1 MIDEGSASASEIV
14 AGAIQDHDRG
24 TIIGRRT
31 FGKGLVQEQNQMSDG
46 AAFRL
51 TTSRYY
57 TPSGRCIQKPYT
69 KNTDDYHK
77 ESLERY
83 TNGELYHKDSIK
95 IADSL
100 KFFTHEGRV
109 VFGGVVFLQTIL
121 FHSTPQV
128 DLIGFMMCW
137 LKT

>member
-1 MIDEGSASASEIV
+1 MVDEFLPKGKTVVYTEGAFRNKQIYKSSNYGRFKKEKLIVLIDEGSASASEIV

-51 TTSRYY
+51 TTARYY

-69 KNTDDYHK
+69 KT
-77 ESLERY
+77 LMI
-83 TNGELYHKDSIK
+83 TIK
-95 IADSL
+95 NL
-100 KFFTHEGRV
+100 
-109 VFGGVVFLQTIL
+109 
-121 FHSTPQV
+121 
-128 DLIGFMMCW
+128 
-137 LKT
+137 